1 MKEKYGVSNLM
12 KHLLWK
18 IAVYALSLTSIKD
31 GKLVLV
37 KLNSCK
43 YFLFLFFELV
53 DRMLFTYLKIV

>member
-37 KLNSCK
+37 KQWLSALT
-43 YFLFLFFELV
+43 YVLIYV
-53 DRMLFTYLKIV
+53 DAKQDRS